1 MARSTDR
8 LHFPLTQSHRES
20 TSTVPRCHAAS
31 AACWLAKVTGLRS
44 KGWRRLAVP
53 GCALVKFEN
62 SSSSSGPCQP
72 SGRHAGWDGSWESR
86 AGMCVPGLRF
96 ENPWIF
102 AKGPPMLA
110 NQTRLRCGLVFFF
123 FFSWGPRRTDYV
135 LFLTCFFFV
144 GDGSLSR
151 FLFET
156 KIVVLQHV
164 FNCPCVS
171 SRILGTKC
179 RTTCRFRFRFTA
191 RTVNNSLST
200 TGPCHHAANFVV
212 SMFHGR
218 GPPRAP
224 QPVPNDWDPRT

>member
-1 MARSTDR
+1 M
-8 LHFPLTQSHRES
+8 FPAVRWLNSKILLLLLGRASRQDGMQAGMVAGRVGLGCVSLVSVLRIPGS
-20 TSTVPRCHAAS
+20 LPRAPP
-31 AACWLAKVTGLRS
+31 CWPTK
-44 KGWRRLAVP
+44 P
-53 GCALVKFEN
+53 GCAVVYF
-62 SSSSSGPCQP
+62 
-72 SGRHAGWDGSWESR
+72 
-86 AGMCVPGLRF
+86 F
-96 ENPWIF
+96 
-102 AKGPPMLA
+102 
-110 NQTRLRCGLVFFF
+110 FFF